1 MDTLDGNFYF
11 VHYVFMDKIEINF
24 LTQEFKLLVC
34 FRYIDDVFFIWKHG
48 KEKLEELLKDFNN
61 YHLGVVI
68 EFTMTSVKK
77 ALLYWTLSWTCLEV
91 NWPQTCISLLANIIT
106 CPIHLFIQTIPN
118 FPLFLVTLRQVSR
131 IGYNKIDFERQL
143 YNMK

>member
-77 ALLYWTLSWTCLEV
+77 ALLYWTLS
-91 NWPQTCISLLANIIT
+91 
-106 CPIHLFIQTIPN
+106 
-118 FPLFLVTLRQVSR
+118 
-131 IGYNKIDFERQL
+131 
-143 YNMK
+143 

>member
-1 MDTLDGNFYF
+1 
-11 VHYVFMDKIEINF
+11 MDKIEINF

-77 ALLYWTLSWTCLEV
+77 ALLYWTLS
-91 NWPQTCISLLANIIT
+91 
-106 CPIHLFIQTIPN
+106 
-118 FPLFLVTLRQVSR
+118 
-131 IGYNKIDFERQL
+131 
-143 YNMK
+143 